1 VALVALPALALADID
16 DFIAGVGSVF
26 NDVTDGAADIGD
38 KITSGAVDAFS
49 HATSGAVDAF
59 SKVTD
64 GVESGLSRV
73 KSDFSEG
80 NHATDADDDLDTSS
94 ASKLIGS
101 IGAAAAALAFAQ
113 LF

>member
-1 VALVALPALALADID
+1 MYFSKVALVALPALALADID
-16 DFIAGVGSVF
+16 DIIAGAGSVF
-26 NDVTDGAADIGD
+26 NDVTDGAANIGD
-38 KITSGAVDAFS
+38 KI
-49 HATSGAVDAF
+49 TSGAVDAF

-80 NHATDADDDLDTSS
+80 NHATDSGDDTDTSS
-94 ASKLIGS
+94 ASKMISS